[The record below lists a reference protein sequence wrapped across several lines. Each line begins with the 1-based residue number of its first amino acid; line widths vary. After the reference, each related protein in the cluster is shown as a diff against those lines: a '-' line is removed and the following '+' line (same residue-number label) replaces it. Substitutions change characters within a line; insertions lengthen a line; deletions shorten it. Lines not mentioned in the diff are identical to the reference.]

1 MNKYTRKR
9 GGNITNSSGLQHILS
24 IGYELECANL
34 MKLTK
39 VKSEDVL
46 FNSDT
51 LTEDIDDIQMQKMEE
66 NTDDLRSQELV
77 EIDVIDKNGN
87 VDGNTIFNITNDI
100 SNYQFT
106 KKLKKVCFLDENE
119 KNDLYI
125 FRDIHTNRDYKINF
139 VFKTDRNCEV
149 HSNVE
154 WIFTYYKPKRS
165 INVVLNTFLNM
176 IENLVMHLEDLTQ
189 IRGNFIMKYKDE
201 NGEDNELIIDSPAE
215 RILYNKPET
224 NLYYLQTQVS
234 SKPFKSIDDTCT
246 QIQMTFSTKIENVYT
261 VVKTMYTNKK
271 MDVSIYF
278 KNFEIV
284 KQCVDELLDTYNE
297 TAEYKIISKKQK
309 SLDAIVVK
317 NYLLLFLYKINTYY
331 FYNKQE
337 KKPNY
342 LKNLLYI
349 NCRHSN
355 YTLYVNLKK
364 YIQQVLGV
372 DDATSISIIKKIVLQ
387 PKILTKM
394 LDLEI
399 REKMRKGVFL
409 ISNTL
414 DITHK
419 QYGNPEFSLVS
430 YFDFFENPV
439 QKTPINE
446 SFSKSFSKSSVIKSS
461 VIKSSPSESFP
472 SEFFPSESSSPMQ
485 NDWLESNNIDIQST
499 RMPLNNDVI
508 LIECR
513 PFNFFITK
521 YLLNNADEEL
531 KTQMRT
537 GACNIISNIYS
548 EQDVPGLTVA
558 NFKKIIEI
566 FKNKKK
572 YTRKR
577 SL

>member
-1 MNKYTRKR
+1 
-9 GGNITNSSGLQHILS
+9 
-24 IGYELECANL
+24 

-51 LTEDIDDIQMQKMEE
+51 LTEDIDDIRMQQMEE
-66 NTDDLRSQELV
+66 NSDDLRSQELV

-176 IENLVMHLEDLTQ
+176 IENLVMHLEDLTPIQ
-189 IRGNFIMKYKDE
+189 GNFIMKYKDE
-201 NGEDNELIIDSPAE
+201 NLEDDELIIDSPAE

-234 SKPFKSIDDTCT
+234 NKPFKSIDDTCT

-278 KNFEIV
+278 KTFEIV

-297 TAEYKIISKKQK
+297 TAEYKIISKKRN
-309 SLDAIVVK
+309 SLDEIVVK

-364 YIQQVLGV
+364 YIQQLLGV
-372 DDATSISIIKKIVLQ
+372 DDATSIAIIKKIILQ

-394 LDLEI
+394 LDLTI

-409 ISNTL
+409 ISNIL

-430 YFDFFENPV
+430 YLDFFENPV
-439 QKTPINE
+439 QKTPIND
-446 SFSKSFSKSSVIKSS
+446 SFSKSFSKSPVVNRSVINSS
-461 VIKSSPSESFP
+461 LSEGSL
-472 SEFFPSESSSPMQ
+472 SEGSSSSSSIQ
-485 NDWLESNNIDIQST
+485 NDWLESKNIDIQST
-499 RMPLNNDVI
+499 RMPLNNDII

-521 YLLNNADEEL
+521 YILNHADEEL

-548 EQDVPGLTVA
+548 EEDVPGLTIA